1 MNDEQ
6 GEMLDYLIQ
15 LIDYD
20 EINKIE
26 KKAGTDF
33 DNIELEFNESK
44 QKYRKES
51 DFQGEIPVNMFVR
64 DKAGKKRNI
73 GTLYFHIE
81 QKNPNFDNVI
91 EGSSFDDRV
100 EESYLDKVE
109 FKK

>member
-51 DFQGEIPVNMFVR
+51 DFQGEIPVNMLV
-64 DKAGKKRNI
+64 KGKKGKKKKI
-73 GTLYFHIE
+73 GTLYFYIE
-81 QKNPNFDNVI
+81 QKNPNFDDVI
-91 EGSSFDDRV
+91 ENSSFDDRV
-100 EESYLDKVE
+100 EKSYFDKAKFE
-109 FKK
+109 K